1 MIRKSGSRFSKR
13 IMLKQMPE
21 WADDRRKAIP
31 PYALLIRRSELCVNA
46 LVVRRD
52 AARCK
57 DGAVTIGLQIA
68 AKPAW

>member
-1 MIRKSGSRFSKR
+1 MIRKSGSRFSER
-13 IMLKQMPE
+13 IMLKQMLE
-21 WADDRRKAIP
+21 RADDRRKAIP
-31 PYALLIRRSELCVNA
+31 PYALADPSFKLCVNA

>member
-13 IMLKQMPE
+13 IMLKQMPQ

-31 PYALLIRRSELCVNA
+31 PYALLIRRSGFALI